1 MATVV
6 GFTSVG
12 TGIRYNLG
20 ATDDL
25 FVPAGSSVV
34 STDSRAVA
42 GGGLNNSVTV
52 FGAIHGAFLGIDI
65 GDGVNG
71 ATSARVYVGP
81 NGSVSSDPLSDS
93 GAIRLFGSGALV
105 INDGAISGHFGLIL
119 GSGGSGTAA
128 NTVVNRGLISG
139 GNIAITQFNPAQQAV
154 VVKNFGD
161 LMGNNYAVRTFG
173 TTEDLVMNRG
183 TIVGTIELA
192 GGNDRLDNRDGR
204 IEGDV
209 LMGDGDDVVVNRGG
223 IINGTV
229 YGGAGNDRY
238 VASATQEDVFD
249 GGAGIDIMDYRWGGA
264 VVVALD
270 GSFENAGA
278 ALNDE
283 ITGVEHVYGSRTG
296 GDTIRGNQAA
306 NLLRGEGG
314 ADRLEGAGG
323 ADVLIGGRGKDT
335 LSGGGGNDTFVYQ
348 NLNQIGDVITDFRGD
363 VGNDDRFQINASA
376 FGGGLVAGSL
386 APSQFQT
393 RADNVAQDAND
404 RFIFRTTDRSLWFDA
419 DGNGAGAPVMVADLQ
434 ANAIVTVAD
443 IFLV

>member
-1 MATVV
+1 M
-6 GFTSVG
+6 
-12 TGIRYNLG
+12 
-20 ATDDL
+20 
-25 FVPAGSSVV
+25 
-34 STDSRAVA
+34 
-42 GGGLNNSVTV
+42 
-52 FGAIHGAFLGIDI
+52 
-65 GDGVNG
+65 
-71 ATSARVYVGP
+71 
-81 NGSVSSDPLSDS
+81 
-93 GAIRLFGSGALV
+93 
-105 INDGAISGHFGLIL
+105 
-119 GSGGSGTAA
+119 
-128 NTVVNRGLISG
+128 
-139 GNIAITQFNPAQQAV
+139 
-154 VVKNFGD
+154 
-161 LMGNNYAVRTFG
+161 
-173 TTEDLVMNRG
+173 
-183 TIVGTIELA
+183 
-192 GGNDRLDNRDGR
+192 
-204 IEGDV
+204 
-209 LMGDGDDVVVNRGG
+209 
-223 IINGTV
+223 
-229 YGGAGNDRY
+229 
-238 VASATQEDVFD
+238 
-249 GGAGIDIMDYRWGGA
+249 
-264 VVVALD
+264 VVALD